1 MWLKPCH
8 VARMPRPPRLY
19 PDFVPQHV
27 YNRGNRRAR
36 IFHRSEDY
44 LDFLAALRQAGS
56 RTGVR
61 LHAFCLMPNHWH
73 LVLWPDNGVDISAYV
88 QIAMNT
94 HICKLQARHGTS
106 GTGHV
111 YQGRHK
117 NVAILTERHFYTAV
131 RYVEANALA
140 AALVQRA
147 EEWSWS
153 SLSEAEACSSL
164 IAPWPLPRPANWT
177 ELVNK
182 VPSQA
187 CLKEMVRYARK
198 ARREKTL
205 TFRGAGPLSIT
216 GQR

>member
-1 MWLKPCH
+1 
-8 VARMPRPPRLY
+8 VGGMPRPPRLY

-36 IFHRSEDY
+36 IFQSSQDY
-44 LDFLAALRQAGS
+44 IDLLGALRRAGS
-56 RTGVR
+56 HTGVR

-73 LVLWPDNGVDISAYV
+73 LVLWPDSGASISAYV

-94 HICKLQARHGTS
+94 HIRKLQARHGTS

-117 NVAILTERHFYTAV
+117 NVAILTERHFCTAV

-147 EEWSWS
+147 EEWPWS
-153 SLSEAEACSSL
+153 SLSQAEACSSL
-164 IAPWPLPRPANWT
+164 IAPWPVPRPANWI

-182 VPSQA
+182 VPSKS
-187 CLKEMVRYARK
+187 CLKEMVRFARK
-198 ARREKTL
+198 AGREKTL
-205 TFRGAGPLSIT
+205 TFQGAGVLSIT
-216 GQR
+216 